1 MTDKKFLFSESNL
14 TKIKNETGKR
24 VIVFDTKQPG
34 LALRIMPSGSK
45 TFCLMA
51 WDANRKR
58 STDVTIGTYPKV
70 RLDDARE
77 LSRELSSHLAAGVD
91 IVGQSQAEREVP
103 TLDQA
108 FDRWVLKKE
117 QKGRTS
123 WNIDRQRY
131 DKHISPR
138 FGSMRVDDITS
149 KQIENWFLSFPK
161 KSGLST
167 TSANRLLVIIRTVYN
182 QELRQYPNPCEG
194 LSLNR
199 EESRERFLRPAELP
213 ALFDALASEETP
225 GYLRDFVFLGLYTGA
240 RRANLLGMRWADI
253 DFDLGTWTIPAGDS
267 KNRTSMT
274 LPLIPAAME
283 ILERRWQDNQQNV
296 RSSIFVFPAVSS
308 LGKTGHMND
317 IRDSWGALLQRAG
330 VTDFRLHDL
339 RRSLGSWQTITGA
352 STAVVGKSLG
362 HKSTQAT
369 QVYARMHLD
378 PIRQSVQKAVDAMQA
393 ARMAPSKVMRMNS
406 GKE

>member
-1 MTDKKFLFSESNL
+1 M
-14 TKIKNETGKR
+14 R
-24 VIVFDTKQPG
+24 
-34 LALRIMPSGSK
+34 R
-45 TFCLMA
+45 C
-51 WDANRKR
+51 
-58 STDVTIGTYPKV
+58 
-70 RLDDARE
+70 RL
-77 LSRELSSHLAAGVD
+77 
-91 IVGQSQAEREVP
+91 VGQSQAEREVP

-194 LSLNR
+194 ISLNR